1 MDGSLA
7 TPESV
12 GLERPEAI
20 SLKKLLKGD
29 GSWTTR
35 KVLLGWLVDTI
46 RQTIELPP
54 HRKIE
59 LTALLASLCKAR
71 RISRKRYEKALGKL
85 RFVSAAIPGTSGLF
99 GTLQLAL
106 NRAEHGRIKVTRAL
120 KDHLYAF
127 ARLTASLRD

>member
-1 MDGSLA
+1 MTLTTDSQGPSGPSDSEIAPPSNRPFTKPVGTTDVFVDDFIQLGQGGPKRMRAIRRHLWHAVDGSLA

-46 RQTIELPP
+46 RQTIELP
-54 HRKIE
+54 
-59 LTALLASLCKAR
+59 LTARS
-71 RISRKRYEKALGKL
+71 
-85 RFVSAAIPGTSGLF
+85 
-99 GTLQLAL
+99 
-106 NRAEHGRIKVTRAL
+106 N
-120 KDHLYAF
+120 
-127 ARLTASLRD
+127 